1 MASAARSPV
10 PERPRVALA
19 GNPNTGKTSLF
30 NRLSGANARVG
41 NYAGVT
47 VEREVATWRIHGQP
61 VDVIDIP
68 GTYSL
73 AARSAE
79 EQVAVRAIF
88 GLDGE
93 PRPHLVVL
101 VVDATQLV
109 RNLYLAVQLAEAQ
122 IAFVIALNLVDVA
135 RAEGT
140 MPDPARI
147 SAAFGVPCVPVSAHT
162 GEGMADLAEAV
173 ATALV
178 TPVRPAINLKYPT
191 SVESDVARLMPFAQ
205 ATTEGEKRALA
216 LWSLLSVDEHDELLD
231 VPDAVRREVAAIRKS
246 AQAEGRDPDTLIV
259 AARYAFL
266 ERLDLG
272 VHAPSQGGR
281 TLTQRVDSVL
291 LHPVSGGLVF
301 LMVMGVLF
309 QSLFSWSAPLVD
321 GIDAAF
327 GWLGDL
333 AVAVF
338 PAGVLTDLFTQGL
351 VAGVGGVLVFL
362 PQILLLFFLLG
373 FLEDSGYMS
382 RVAFLVDR
390 SMRAL
395 GLHGRAFVPM
405 LSGYACAVPAIMA
418 TRTLE
423 RRRDRLLTMMVV
435 PLMSCSARLPV
446 YTLVVAT
453 VFLPDSTW
461 YGVPMPVAAMVGM
474 YLFSTGMALVAAGVL
489 GRTILKG
496 PNVPLLLELPPYR
509 MPRLATVVRQ
519 MWMRGKTFLTEAG
532 TNILAVTLV
541 LWALLYFPRDAP
553 LSEAYDLQRAGASE
567 ARIAQVDAAE
577 ASERMA
583 NSYGGRLGKAI
594 EPLIAPL
601 GFDWKIGVGVVGAFA
616 AREVFVAT
624 MGVIYGIGDG
634 ADEASLPL
642 REQMRRETRPDGSP
656 VWTPLVG
663 TSLMVFFALSA
674 QCLSTIAVVRRESR
688 SYTWPAFLF
697 VYMTVLAWV
706 ASFIVYQGG
715 KFLGYS

>member
-1 MASAARSPV
+1 MAAAAV
-10 PERPRVALA
+10 ATLRPRVALA

-47 VEREVATWRIHGQP
+47 VEREVATWKVGGQA
-61 VDVIDIP
+61 VDLLDIP

-79 EQVAVRAIF
+79 EQVAVRALF

-93 PRPHLVVL
+93 QRPHLVVL

-109 RNLYLAVQLAEAQ
+109 RNLYLALQLAEAQ
-122 IAFVIALNLVDVA
+122 LPFVMALNLADVA
-135 RAEGT
+135 RTEGI
-140 MPDPARI
+140 MPDRARI
-147 SAAFGVPCVPVSAHT
+147 SAVFGVPCVAVSAQT
-162 GEGMADLAEAV
+162 GEGMSTLATVVGEAL
-173 ATALV
+173 AN
-178 TPVRPAINLKYPT
+178 PPRSAINLIYPP
-191 SVESDVARLMPFAQ
+191 EIEADIARLIPYAQ
-205 ATTEGEKRALA
+205 AETDGERRALA
-216 LWSLLSVDEHDELLD
+216 LWSLLSVEERDELLD
-231 VPDAVRREVAAIRKS
+231 VPEAVRREVAAIRS
-246 AQAEGRDPDTLIV
+246 DAQRQNRDPDAQIV
-259 AARYAFL
+259 GARYQFL
-266 ERLDLG
+266 EG
-272 VHAPSQGGR
+272 VDFGVATPTRVGP
-281 TLTQRVDSVL
+281 TLTQRVDAVL
-291 LHPVSGGLVF
+291 LHPLSGAVVF
-301 LMVMGVLF
+301 LTVMGVLF
-309 QSLFSWSAPLVD
+309 QTLFSWSAPLVD

-327 GWLGDL
+327 SWLGEL
-333 AVAVF
+333 AVATL
-338 PAGVLTDLFTQGL
+338 PAGVLTDLLTQGL
-351 VAGVGGVLVFL
+351 IAGVGGVLVFL

-382 RVAFLVDR
+382 RVAFLIDR
-390 SMRAL
+390 SMRAI

-453 VFLPDSTW
+453 VFLPDAAW
-461 YGVPMPVAAMVGM
+461 FGIPLPVVAMVGM
-474 YLFSTGMALVAAGVL
+474 YVFSTGMALIAAGVL

-509 MPRLATVVRQ
+509 MPRLATVIRQ
-519 MWMRGKTFLTEAG
+519 MWLRGKTFLTEAG
-532 TNILAVTLV
+532 TNILAVTIL
-541 LWALLYFPRDAP
+541 LWALLYFPREAPPSDAYA
-553 LSEAYDLQRAGASE
+553 SQRIGAS
-567 ARIAQVDAAE
+567 AE
-577 ASERMA
+577 QLVEIESAERMA

-594 EPLIAPL
+594 EPLIVPL

-624 MGVIYGIGDG
+624 MGVIYGIGDE
-634 ADEASLPL
+634 ADEESLPL
-642 REQMRRETRPDGSP
+642 RAQMRRELRADGTP

-674 QCLSTIAVVRRESR
+674 QCLSTLAVVRRESR
-688 SYTWPAFLF
+688 SWSWPLFMF
-697 VYMTVLAWV
+697 VYMTALAWV

-715 KFLGYS
+715 RLLGFS